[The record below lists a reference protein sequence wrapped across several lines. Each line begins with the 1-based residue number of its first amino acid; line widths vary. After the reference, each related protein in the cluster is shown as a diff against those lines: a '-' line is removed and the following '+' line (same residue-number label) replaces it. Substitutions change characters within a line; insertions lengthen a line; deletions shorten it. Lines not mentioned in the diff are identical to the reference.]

1 MVNILYAPQLVISL
15 PFKVLALK
23 RGSKFATTRSQT
35 QLVCYQSGIS
45 LGCVTCSLFSII
57 QQFTV
62 INQHKL

>member
-1 MVNILYAPQLVISL
+1 MVNILYAPQLVMSL

-35 QLVCYQSGIS
+35 QLVCYQCGIS

-57 QQFTV
+57 KQFTV